1 MNNLQMKI
9 AELKIEY
16 AEQKLPE
23 ETEMSHR
30 GYGYDSEE
38 SLWDRII
45 ENMQTYDVDHN
56 SHFIKTS
63 LSKAQR
69 QRLFDRIALVMAYDR
84 DGISE
89 REFMLNV
96 KLKIYEI

>member
-9 AELKIEY
+9 AELKVEY
-16 AEQKLPE
+16 AEQKLLE
-23 ETEMSHR
+23 VEDTNHS
-30 GYGYDSEE
+30 GYGYESEE

-56 SHFIKTS
+56 SHFITTS

-69 QRLFDRIALVMAYDR
+69 QRLFDRIALVMAHDR
-84 DGISE
+84 DGINE

>member
-9 AELKIEY
+9 AELKVEY

-23 ETEMSHR
+23 MTETCHRSR
-30 GYGYDSEE
+30 GYASEE
-38 SLWDRII
+38 ELWDRII
-45 ENMQTYDVDHN
+45 ENMQTYDIDHN

-69 QRLFDRIALVMAYDR
+69 QRLFDRIALVLAYEM
-84 DGISE
+84 DGMSE
-89 REFMLNV
+89 RLFMLNV
-96 KLKIYEI
+96 KLKIYEL